1 MAKDKTF
8 KTRAPSGGEMREE
21 LTARLPAIKAKVKER
36 ALKAKT
42 GRPTTYTEEIGEE
55 IYRLMSEGYSV
66 TEACDALNIS
76 RGTVYHW
83 KEKNPAFDSLLARAR
98 EALAEFAFSEAYAI
112 PKKLLAL
119 YDEDKN
125 NEVRL
130 DPARVQA
137 ARLAT
142 NTLQW
147 YAERLAPKTF
157 GERKAEAPSLT
168 INNNSL
174 TVDSRSLTPEQREAL
189 RGALLAA
196 KAIPL
201 TIEGEPED

>member
-1 MAKDKTF
+1 MAKDKSF

-21 LTARLPAIKAKVKER
+21 LTARLPAIKAKAKER

-83 KEKNPAFDSLLARAR
+83 KERIPAFDSILARAR

-112 PKKLLAL
+112 PKKLLDL
-119 YDEDKN
+119 YEKN
-125 NEVRL
+125 PDLKL

-147 YAERLAPKTF
+147 YSERLAPKTF
-157 GERKAEAPSLT
+157 GERKPEAPSLT

-174 TVDSRSLTPEQREAL
+174 TVDSRSLTLEQREAL

-196 KAIPL
+196 KAMPI
-201 TIEGEPED
+201 TIDGDE

>member
-1 MAKDKTF
+1 M
-8 KTRAPSGGEMREE
+8 TRSISQGERS
-21 LTARLPAIKAKVKER
+21 II
-36 ALKAKT
+36 
-42 GRPTTYTEEIGEE
+42 GRKRI
-55 IYRLMSEGYSV
+55 
-66 TEACDALNIS
+66 
-76 RGTVYHW
+76 
-83 KEKNPAFDSLLARAR
+83 PAFDSILARGR

-112 PKKLLAL
+112 PKRLLAL
-119 YDEDKN
+119 YDDDKTG
-125 NEVRL
+125 ELKL

-147 YAERLAPKTF
+147 YSERLAPKTF
-157 GERKAEAPSLT
+157 GERKPEAPSLT

-196 KAIPL
+196 KAMPI
-201 TIEGEPED
+201 TIDGDE

>member
-36 ALKAKT
+36 AEKALT
-42 GRPTTYTEEIGEE
+42 GRPVEYTEEKGER
-55 IYRLMSEGYSV
+55 ILTLMSEGFSL
-66 TEACDALNIS
+66 TETADAMGSPRSTIYRWGKTEPFASTLM
-76 RGTVYHW
+76 
-83 KEKNPAFDSLLARAR
+83 RAR

-112 PKKLLAL
+112 PKKLLDL
-119 YDEDKN
+119 YEQDPDLK
-125 NEVRL
+125 L

-147 YAERLAPKTF
+147 YSERLAPKTF
-157 GERKAEAPSLT
+157 GERKPEAPSLT

-174 TVDSRSLTPEQREAL
+174 TVDSRSLTPDQRGAL
-189 RGALLAA
+189 RDALLAA
-196 KAIPL
+196 KAMPV
-201 TIEGEPED
+201 TIDGDE

>member
-1 MAKDKTF
+1 MAKDKSF

-21 LTARLPAIKAKVKER
+21 LSARLPAIKAKAKER

-83 KEKNPAFDSLLARAR
+83 KERIPAFDSILARAR

-112 PKKLLAL
+112 PKKLLDL
-119 YDEDKN
+119 YEKN
-125 NEVRL
+125 PDLKL

-147 YAERLAPKTF
+147 YSERLAPKTF
-157 GERKAEAPSLT
+157 GERKPEAPSLT

-174 TVDSRSLTPEQREAL
+174 TVDSRSLTLEQREAL

-196 KAIPL
+196 KAMPI
-201 TIEGEPED
+201 TIDGDE